1 LKTTQKSRLLAF
13 LCALVLLICALATFP
28 VAEIGIN
35 DDWSYVQSARVL
47 AQTGRIVYNGWATAM
62 LGWQL
67 YLGALFA
74 KLFGPSFTS
83 IRASTL
89 LIALFTAFLTQRTLV
104 RAGINSRNATI
115 GTLTL
120 VLSPLFLP
128 LALSYMSE
136 IGGLFCVVLCLYACL
151 RALQANTDRSI
162 LAWLVF
168 AALSNAVG
176 GTVRQIAWLGVLI
189 MFPCT
194 VWLLRRRPYVLV
206 SGLLLYAISIVIVF
220 GTLHWFHQQP
230 YSLPEPPIEGYPT
243 LHSIKH
249 LVSQLLILFFT
260 FALLLL
266 PVLIGFIPTVPL
278 KNRRALTW
286 LTFAAL
292 FCMAAGFFLARYHP
306 LGLQALPA
314 SRGGNYLTPYGLV
327 HTFGIKGERPL
338 VLSRGFQLLITAVVL
353 FALCCFS
360 ALLFSRRH
368 RSPLV
373 HEKTCG
379 SKLLSWRSLV
389 VLLLPFALAY
399 IALLL
404 PRALRMYLFDRYLLL
419 LFPIALIFLLRL
431 YQDRVRPNLSLAC
444 SATVLLF
451 AAFAIAG
458 THDVFSMYRAQQDA
472 TNELR
477 AVGIPDTAIDAGF
490 EHNGLTQI
498 ERFGYIND
506 PPAGTPFTAYFAD
519 ASSSENGCQ
528 PQWDRFTPAVVPSYT
543 LSFDP
548 AACGGLS
555 HFAPATYRN
564 WLVASTIPIYIVNT
578 VKPPPA
584 QH

>member
-1 LKTTQKSRLLAF
+1 MKTTQKSRLPAF

-128 LALSYMSE
+128 LRSVTCPKWVASS
-136 IGGLFCVVLCLYACL
+136 AWSSASTSCL
-151 RALQANTDRSI
+151 RALQANTDRSM
-162 LAWLVF
+162 LAWLAF

-220 GTLHWFHQQP
+220 GTLHWFYQQP

-266 PVLIGFIPTVPL
+266 PVLIGFIPTVPR

-286 LTFAAL
+286 PTFAAL

-306 LGLQALPA
+306 LGLQVLPSPDA
-314 SRGGNYLTPYGLV
+314 SYLTPYGLV
-327 HTFGIKGERPL
+327 HTFEIKGERPL
-338 VLSRGFQLLITAVVL
+338 VLSMGLPTPHH
-353 FALCCFS
+353 
-360 ALLFSRRH
+360 RR
-368 RSPLV
+368 RSI
-373 HEKTCG
+373 
-379 SKLLSWRSLV
+379 RS
-389 VLLLPFALAY
+389 
-399 IALLL
+399 
-404 PRALRMYLFDRYLLL
+404 LLL
-419 LFPIALIFLLRL
+419 LRSAFL
-431 YQDRVRPNLSLAC
+431 
-444 SATVLLF
+444 
-451 AAFAIAG
+451 
-458 THDVFSMYRAQQDA
+458 
-472 TNELR
+472 
-477 AVGIPDTAIDAGF
+477 
-490 EHNGLTQI
+490 
-498 ERFGYIND
+498 
-506 PPAGTPFTAYFAD
+506 PPAPFS
-519 ASSSENGCQ
+519 AS
-528 PQWDRFTPAVVPSYT
+528 A
-543 LSFDP
+543 
-548 AACGGLS
+548 
-555 HFAPATYRN
+555 
-564 WLVASTIPIYIVNT
+564 
-578 VKPPPA
+578 
-584 QH
+584 

>member
-1 LKTTQKSRLLAF
+1 
-13 LCALVLLICALATFP
+13 
-28 VAEIGIN
+28 
-35 DDWSYVQSARVL
+35 
-47 AQTGRIVYNGWATAM
+47 M
-62 LGWQL
+62 
-67 YLGALFA
+67 
-74 KLFGPSFTS
+74 
-83 IRASTL
+83 
-89 LIALFTAFLTQRTLV
+89 
-104 RAGINSRNATI
+104 
-115 GTLTL
+115 
-120 VLSPLFLP
+120 
-128 LALSYMSE
+128 
-136 IGGLFCVVLCLYACL
+136 
-151 RALQANTDRSI
+151 
-162 LAWLVF
+162 
-168 AALSNAVG
+168 
-176 GTVRQIAWLGVLI
+176 RQIAWLGVLV

-230 YSLPEPPIEGYPT
+230 YSFLSRPSRDILPFIAQT
-243 LHSIKH
+243 SRRSI
-249 LVSQLLILFFT
+249 T
-260 FALLLL
+260 DLLLHIR
-266 PVLIGFIPTVPL
+266 PVTAACPHRLHPDCSRT
-278 KNRRALTW
+278 NRRALTW

-292 FCMAAGFFLARYHP
+292 FCMAVGFFLARYHP
-306 LGLQALPA
+306 LGLQLAGKPRC
-314 SRGGNYLTPYGLV
+314 SYLTPYGLV

-338 VLSRGFQLLITAVVL
+338 VLSSGFRLLITVVVL

-373 HEKTCG
+373 PEETCG

-404 PRALRMYLFDRYLLL
+404 PRALRMDLYDRYLLL

-444 SATVLLF
+444 SAMVLLF

-458 THDVFSMYRAQQDA
+458 THDVFSMYRARQDA

-477 AVGIPDTAIDAGF
+477 AAGIPDTAIDAGF

-519 ASSSENGCQ
+519 SSSSENGCQ
-528 PQWDRFTPAVVPSYT
+528 PPWDRFTPAVVPSYT

-564 WLVASTIPIYIVNT
+564 WLVARTIPIYIVNT